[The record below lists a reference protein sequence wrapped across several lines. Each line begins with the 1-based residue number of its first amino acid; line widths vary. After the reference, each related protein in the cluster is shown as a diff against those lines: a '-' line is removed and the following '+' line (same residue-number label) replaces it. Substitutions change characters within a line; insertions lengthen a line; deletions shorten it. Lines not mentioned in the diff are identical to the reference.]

1 MVSASSH
8 RFEDFDAVARRER
21 VGAEAGTRHHVP
33 VHGYGD
39 APAFQPQRLDELL
52 DGLHSYMNAQLMA
65 LGDDE

>member
-21 VGAEAGTRHHVP
+21 VGAEAGTRDHVP

-39 APAFQPQRLDELL
+39 APAIQPQRL
-52 DGLHSYMNAQLMA
+52 N
-65 LGDDE
+65 